1 MTWNVGI
8 TDSIVAALHPDLS
21 YSLND
26 IRRAMQGHGISDVQL
41 RNAVYGLHTTGRL
54 LQSGR
59 RLRFRY
65 RINPAPPIAHRV
77 AQQATAAA
85 LCDTHA
91 DATLRGMAAEVPAI
105 APAWPAPRATFRTF
119 GRPMVAALEASPC

>member
-1 MTWNVGI
+1 MTWYAAT
-8 TDSIVAALHPDLS
+8 TDSIIAVLHPDLS

-91 DATLRGMAAEVPAI
+91 DATLRGMATEIPAI
-105 APAWPAPRATFRTF
+105 APAWPAPGHTPRFDNAPYSRI
-119 GRPMVAALEASPC
+119 AE